1 MSNVVKFANIL
12 FGCINLFLGFTGMF
26 LNLMIFW
33 GWKRTRSRSSNCL
46 IHITISNMIAGTLA
60 VVLGLHLM
68 NQREKLPADVLF
80 CQIPGVLVNLNQI
93 STPLLLSIATIE
105 RIIAIAFPV
114 RFSQLSFNHPIYW
127 IGFSI
132 SWIWGCGVSVAPYIA
147 GHRMHYKPDWATC
160 DFKMTDIFPDHHT
173 AGYFL
178 VLFALAVPLIISW
191 FIIVAGNAIVAVKLF
206 ASPIKRAKQNE
217 SGTGNSA
224 SALPPQFNI
233 NKNNI
238 IPTVMSVPENVR
250 PKTGPR
256 KEDRSHSIISETA
269 VNVIMSKQRMI
280 RTSISG
286 MTKLEAAVIK
296 CTLSLSFNYLVIQ
309 FIFIMQVLV
318 YVFDPETSV
327 FDLIAVS
334 PTGQLYA
341 TLWYYMAMPVT
352 GFVNTIMLLKH
363 NKNLRM
369 TIRKMIVKM
378 CYNVGVICAKCA
390 KSKSK
395 AKCARSKS
403 KAETE
408 NKANSCGEETG

>member
-1 MSNVVKFANIL
+1 
-12 FGCINLFLGFTGMF
+12 
-26 LNLMIFW
+26 
-33 GWKRTRSRSSNCL
+33 
-46 IHITISNMIAGTLA
+46 
-60 VVLGLHLM
+60 
-68 NQREKLPADVLF
+68 
-80 CQIPGVLVNLNQI
+80 
-93 STPLLLSIATIE
+93 
-105 RIIAIAFPV
+105 
-114 RFSQLSFNHPIYW
+114 
-127 IGFSI
+127 
-132 SWIWGCGVSVAPYIA
+132 
-147 GHRMHYKPDWATC
+147 MHYKPDWATC

-378 CYNVGVICAKCA
+378 CYNVGVVCAKCA